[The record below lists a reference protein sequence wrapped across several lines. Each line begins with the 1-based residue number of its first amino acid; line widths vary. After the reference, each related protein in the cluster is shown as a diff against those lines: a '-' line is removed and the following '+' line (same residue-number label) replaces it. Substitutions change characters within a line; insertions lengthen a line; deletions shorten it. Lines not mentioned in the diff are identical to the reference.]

1 MVVKL
6 DPVVSNLMVLNL
18 DFPPFLGAANQ
29 PDLIS
34 PNFYKLSP
42 KIPSHFHFA
51 QHVKSPPL
59 SFVPPNQTS
68 TDQLCKK
75 GSKYLPLGIAVQST
89 CSLIKWK
96 LKVGKR
102 EVLGDNTSVV
112 SGQDSTNS
120 YSEKNFQ
127 SQTSQSARMYEFS
140 RCILIQEQSEANQ
153 SNGRDKGI
161 YNNVN

>member
-51 QHVKSPPL
+51 QHVKSPLL

-120 YSEKNFQ
+120 YSEKTSKVKHHRVQGCLSFLVVFSFKSSLYAW
-127 SQTSQSARMYEFS
+127 SQP
-140 RCILIQEQSEANQ
+140 I
-153 SNGRDKGI
+153 
-161 YNNVN
+161 

>member
-51 QHVKSPPL
+51 QHVKSPLL

-127 SQTSQSARMYEFS
+127 SQTSQMQGCMSFLVVFS
-140 RCILIQEQSEANQ
+140 FKSSLKPTNLTAEIKAFTTM
-153 SNGRDKGI
+153 
-161 YNNVN
+161 